1 MEDRPAD
8 RKRPRPET
16 EGSAPYDRRDC
27 CEGRDADRSK
37 RDGSEENRTGGYLVV
52 GNGGAGEVAMHCF
65 PLTAGKGIRGIREGR
80 EALKWLEDV
89 IMEH

>member
-52 GNGGAGEVAMHCF
+52 GNGGAGEVAM
-65 PLTAGKGIRGIREGR
+65 PLCIIDEELLRGG
-80 EALKWLEDV
+80 ALY
-89 IMEH
+89 